1 MGDRPV
7 LVLTDVEARV
17 LGSLVE
23 KAMATPQLYPLTL
36 NSLVAACNQSTNR
49 DPVVTY
55 DDQTVDAALT
65 SLRDKG
71 AARLVHPS
79 HGARTPKH
87 RHVLDEALGLD
98 ETTLALVCV
107 LLLRGPQTPGELR
120 SRTERLHPFSSTDE
134 VEKALTFLSE
144 RDPALVA
151 RLERRPGQKEARYE
165 HLLTA
170 RRAARLSVP
179 DYVIVV
185 VDDLDRSLEFWT
197 GTLGLQLGKR
207 DQRTYAQLETGVTRV
222 GFLSKNAMA
231 QILGDALRDDD
242 RFEIGFKVD
251 DVDAAYAE
259 LLADGAISAVPP
271 TDRPW
276 GQRTAY
282 LRDPDGYLVELAQD
296 LESGA

>member
-1 MGDRPV
+1 MAEGAA
-7 LVLTDVEARV
+7 LVLSDVDARV

-23 KAMATPQLYPLTL
+23 KAMATPHQYPLTL

-55 DDQTVDAALT
+55 DDATVEAALT
-65 SLRDKG
+65 ALREKG
-71 AARLVHPS
+71 VARLVHPS

-98 ETTLALVCV
+98 EPTLALMCV

-120 SRTERLHPFSSTDE
+120 GRAERLHPFSSTDE
-134 VEKALTFLSE
+134 VEKVLTFLSE
-144 RDPALVA
+144 RDPALVT

-179 DYVIVV
+179 DYVILV
-185 VDDLDRSLEFWT
+185 VDDLDRALDFWT
-197 GTLGLQLGKR
+197 GTLGLTLGRR
-207 DQRTYAQLETGVTRV
+207 DQRTYAQLETGDTRI
-222 GFLSKNAMA
+222 GFLSTDAMA
-231 QILGDALRDDD
+231 QILGDARRDGD
-242 RFEIGFKVD
+242 RFEVGFKVD

-259 LLADGAISAVPP
+259 LLADGAVGVVPP
-271 TDRPW
+271 TDRSW

-296 LESGA
+296 L